1 MIAVNRTIYCQQ
13 KYHPIPAPHHH
24 RQLFIYCLLR
34 FPNVPDF
41 LYVNIKCPLKL
52 SLPNASI
59 HNITLVAASE
69 SQSVQGP
76 GHLHRSLSPPGLG
89 TSRAGTKYDDISWAA
104 PVTRNLWIIQMT
116 LNDTH
121 IHPFHILIPRPKTH
135 PSISSFQD
143 HKYLYK
149 LQKEENKLQ
158 KCKSQWPMMDAT

>member
-13 KYHPIPAPHHH
+13 KYHPIPSPHYH

-69 SQSVQGP
+69 SQSVQGARVQDTITVSM
-76 GHLHRSLSPPGLG
+76 GHHELAL
-89 TSRAGTKYDDISWAA
+89 
-104 PVTRNLWIIQMT
+104 NMMT
-116 LNDTH
+116 
-121 IHPFHILIPRPKTH
+121 FHELPR
-135 PSISSFQD
+135 
-143 HKYLYK
+143 
-149 LQKEENKLQ
+149 
-158 KCKSQWPMMDAT
+158 

>member
-1 MIAVNRTIYCQQ
+1 MRKYPHNYSTQCFSVQCTVLAAHHQLGHNSQYFSIKMLQNICQQ
-13 KYHPIPAPHHH
+13 SHLHVHLSISITVRKIKSNDCCEQNNLLSAKISSHPIPSPHHH

-89 TSRAGTKYDDISWAA
+89 TSRAGTKYDDIS
-104 PVTRNLWIIQMT
+104 
-116 LNDTH
+116 
-121 IHPFHILIPRPKTH
+121 
-135 PSISSFQD
+135 
-143 HKYLYK
+143 
-149 LQKEENKLQ
+149 
-158 KCKSQWPMMDAT
+158 